1 MGCQL
6 IDRLTCPIDH
16 SSRRRL
22 ECCHD
27 IHLGH
32 TSVVILLEIGQ
43 VLVTYK
49 LKGHGMVRNRNRE
62 LSAEGRFARVLGK
75 GCRNCSDEEAVRIE
89 AEHGHLLHTGTIR
102 IHGFCL
108 HLVHIRN
115 LGIELYSPVAF
126 GGISRSGQQVLSL
139 A

>member
-1 MGCQL
+1 MRFKL
-6 IDRLTCPIDH
+6 IDCLTCPIDH

-62 LSAEGRFARVLGK
+62 LSAEGRFARILGESR
-75 GCRNCSDEEAVRIE
+75 CNRSNEEAVRIE
-89 AEHGHLLHTGTIR
+89 AEDGHLLHTGTIR
-102 IHGFCL
+102 IHGLCL